1 MIQPVDIFKLL
12 LPEDWKE
19 IPYFQKLEK
28 LVGVPVINVHIWL
41 VVKYLLVSVFSSSS
55 RSMYVNVNVYT

>member
-1 MIQPVDIFKLL
+1 MNQLVDIFKLL

-41 VVKYLLVSVFSSSS
+41 VVNNLLVSVCSSCSI
-55 RSMYVNVNVYT
+55 SMYVQ

>member
-1 MIQPVDIFKLL
+1 MNQLVDIFKLL

-41 VVKYLLVSVFSSSS
+41 VLNILLVSVC
-55 RSMYVNVNVYT
+55 V